1 MKYFQNGVWGRFV
14 KFYLLAAVI
23 AVVALCLFLA
33 WSYNAKG
40 EENVRR
46 ALAEARTLNTEI
58 DAAWDYIDS
67 VQPILTRMSGD
78 PLSGGVYCVVAA
90 KDIAER
96 FSNNSEYSIRY
107 VRINSRNAEDEPDS
121 FERQALDEFERSSA
135 AEYYGLVRE
144 GDNAVFRYVTK
155 LTIDSSCL
163 SCHGEPAGEKD
174 VAGYFK
180 EGMSEGDV
188 AGAVSIVMPMD
199 EIFAQAKNDLARTAV
214 FFCALMGVMGI
225 LLALALRSWVAR
237 PTMVE
242 NNQLIQESH
251 TKSRIITAAVQE
263 LKSRPPEVFSTG
275 DLRVNLRSG
284 EVLLRGEKVDLTPK
298 ESRIVVV
305 LASHPNETFGKDDL
319 VREIWGEEY
328 VGTSISISAYVRR
341 VRSKIEDDPGNPCYI
356 LTVRQRGYCMRADER
371 EK

>member
-1 MKYFQNGVWGRFV
+1 M
-14 KFYLLAAVI
+14 A
-23 AVVALCLFLA
+23 
-33 WSYNAKG
+33 
-40 EENVRR
+40 
-46 ALAEARTLNTEI
+46 
-58 DAAWDYIDS
+58 
-67 VQPILTRMSGD
+67 
-78 PLSGGVYCVVAA
+78 
-90 KDIAER
+90 
-96 FSNNSEYSIRY
+96 
-107 VRINSRNAEDEPDS
+107 
-121 FERQALDEFERSSA
+121 
-135 AEYYGLVRE
+135 
-144 GDNAVFRYVTK
+144 
-155 LTIDSSCL
+155 
-163 SCHGEPAGEKD
+163 
-174 VAGYFK
+174 
-180 EGMSEGDV
+180 
-188 AGAVSIVMPMD
+188 
-199 EIFAQAKNDLARTAV
+199 
-214 FFCALMGVMGI
+214 
-225 LLALALRSWVAR
+225 
-237 PTMVE
+237 E

-356 LTVRQRGYCMRADER
+356 LTVRQRGYCMRTDER